1 MLVTFPVS
9 IYAPISLSP
18 SYDRTVRA
26 RGARGSGSGRGRRRG
41 RGERGKR
48 ENEVLARNMGHHD
61 DPACLA
67 RDANNLGLAVP

>member
-1 MLVTFPVS
+1 M
-9 IYAPISLSP
+9 
-18 SYDRTVRA
+18 
-26 RGARGSGSGRGRRRG
+26 GGGGRGRG
-41 RGERGKR
+41 EEEERGKR